1 MINIFLRPQ
10 DQILRSYPGLTAA
23 TVQLLPVSISWAAPG
38 GMETTRE
45 CWKRCTCTSHQTCL
59 FAHGFESAKVP
70 RNFSNSKRKDTRTAG
85 PPRAGRKQPTCPSIA
100 LPSGFQILAS
110 PSTEDDS
117 KDAGDRIHDRLETA
131 AECAFQAAWKT
142 EEGTAKLYPPA
153 ASFAKPFCA
162 CLAGIAGE
170 REIAKRTE
178 YRMSAQWISPAP
190 NRIRC
195 HGKRSKH
202 KNCRSLGVPPHPK
215 MRRSRGRSA
224 KRPILAPHNLS
235 TQELV
240 GRRVIVG
247 HMRATTLLGRLS
259 ISPLRTRSTART
271 HLGLAIRASPA
282 PALTAAF
289 LCARHA
295 T

>member
-1 MINIFLRPQ
+1 M
-10 DQILRSYPGLTAA
+10 
-23 TVQLLPVSISWAAPG
+23 
-38 GMETTRE
+38 TRE
-45 CWKRCTCTSHQTCL
+45 CWKRCTCTSHQTYL

-85 PPRAGRKQPTCPSIA
+85 PPRTGRKQPTCPSIA

-110 PSTEDDS
+110 PSTEDES

-131 AECAFQAAWKT
+131 AECAFQAAWKP
-142 EEGTAKLYPPA
+142 EEGMAKLYPPA

-178 YRMSAQWISPAP
+178 YRMGVQRIYPAP
-190 NRIRC
+190 NRIRH
-195 HGKRSKH
+195 HGERSKQKLTVH
-202 KNCRSLGVPPHPK
+202 GSAPPPK
-215 MRRSRGRSA
+215 TRRSRGQSA
-224 KRPILAPHNLS
+224 QRPVLAPHNLS
-235 TQELV
+235 TQDPV
-240 GRRVIVG
+240 GRRVIVV
-247 HMRATTLLGRLS
+247 HMRATTHLGRPS

-282 PALTAAF
+282 PVLTAAF